1 MKGFK
6 GFNHDLQCNPNG
18 NYFQFEIGKKYHED
32 EAELCKSGFH
42 FCENPLDVFR
52 YYNPADS
59 RFCEIDAEE
68 VSDEKQDDSK
78 RTAKGIKIGAEIGI
92 KGIVDA
98 FIKFRLERVN
108 FIGAATNSGDNGAAT
123 NSGDNGA
130 ATNSGDNGAATNSG
144 YRGAA
149 TNSGDGG
156 AATNSGGRGAA
167 TNSGYMGA
175 ATNSGDRGAA
185 TNSGDNGAATNS
197 GGGGAA
203 TNSGG
208 GGAATNS
215 GDRGAATNSGYMGA
229 ATNSGDGGAATNS
242 GDRGAATNSGYMGA
256 AFSNGNFSKV
266 KNENIKGVAFAGGY
280 RCIAS
285 GIKGSAICLVERN
298 DDYKIINVKASIIDG
313 DILKENTF
321 YELVDGE
328 FIECEE

>member
-130 ATNSGDNGAATNSG
+130 ATNSG
-144 YRGAA
+144 YR
-149 TNSGDGG
+149 
-156 AATNSGGRGAA
+156 
-167 TNSGYMGA
+167 
-175 ATNSGDRGAA
+175 
-185 TNSGDNGAATNS
+185 
-197 GGGGAA
+197 
-203 TNSGG
+203 
-208 GGAATNS
+208 
-215 GDRGAATNSGYMGA
+215 GA